1 MNRDL
6 KTLLKPL
13 TNKSQLQNLK
23 SANSPAKWRSLTKT
37 PSLKLIENL
46 KKSGR
51 LEETLRERLRLSK
64 KVRITLRIRFRLWR
78 KKSRMLSTERV
89 RQRIRSKRLK
99 AR

>member
-1 MNRDL
+1 V
-6 KTLLKPL
+6 
-13 TNKSQLQNLK
+13 
-23 SANSPAKWRSLTKT
+23 KWRSLTKT

-64 KVRITLRIRFRLWR
+64 KARITLRIRFRLWR

-89 RQRIRSKRLK
+89 RQRIRSKHLR